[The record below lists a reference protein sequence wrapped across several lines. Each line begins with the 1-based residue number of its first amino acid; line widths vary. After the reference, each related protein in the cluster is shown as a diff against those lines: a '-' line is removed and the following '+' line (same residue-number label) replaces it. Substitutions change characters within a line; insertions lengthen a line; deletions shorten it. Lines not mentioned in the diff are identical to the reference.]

1 MARESPVGGGP
12 VSGGPIVFARPEIA
26 AYYGLRFP
34 GYSLRGEQWRFPC
47 PIHNGEELNFAVT
60 AEKGGWYCHSKCGR
74 GGDILSLE
82 MELTG
87 TTFPEAKAEVFR
99 IVGRAEEPPFR
110 GGKTGQGSSGGWR
123 KTEYLY
129 TDEAGDP
136 VSRVIRRERGEGAD
150 REKTF
155 HQEAWT
161 GNGWSKKVTGTR
173 RVPYRLAKVL
183 AAETVFLVEG
193 EKDVETLEALGL
205 VATCNPGGSGSTG
218 LYAQWTGTFAGKHLI
233 ILSDNDQPGRKHAAG
248 VAGALMG
255 EAGSVRV
262 PELPGL
268 AEKGDV
274 TDWMAAGGTVETL
287 RELAAKAEP
296 IGPEQLAALRAQW
309 RLDTNSGSTA
319 AESPKS
325 PFRVTEHGVFWLKP
339 DGEGGVDPVQL
350 SAWLEIVAD
359 TRDASGDSWG
369 RLLRWKDRDGKLHEW
384 AMPMETLAT
393 DAGSVRARLMDGGLP
408 TITTKAGLRDK
419 FIEYLQG
426 YPVAPRLRCVRRIG
440 WYGNNFVLPGFIAG
454 ASEELVYQSSAGG
467 SHQWNMRGSLEE
479 WRAEIGLKCSGNSRL
494 LLAASCGFAGPL
506 LALAGAESGGVH
518 LFGGTSTGKSTA
530 LFIGASVCGGG
541 GSGFVQSWRSTLN
554 GLEAIAEGHNDAT
567 LFLDELAQVD
577 AKEAA
582 DTAYMLGNGQGK
594 NRMSKGIAARERL
607 TWRLLFVSSG
617 EITLA
622 DHAAA
627 AGRRTKGGVEVRL
640 LNVEADAGTGMGLFE
655 DLHGAASPDRFSEEL
670 KIAAR
675 QFFGSAF
682 RAFLVRL
689 VQSTQE
695 AGAVLREV
703 RENAKARWVPAGAA
717 GEVARAADRFAII
730 GAAGELA
737 TSWKITGWQPN
748 EAVAAAEK
756 CFLSWLRRRGTA
768 GASDMRE
775 AIRQVRGFIEA
786 HGASRFQSIH
796 EDDVEPGRTINRAG
810 FTRKDG
816 PETQYLIL
824 SGPFKDEVCKGFDH
838 NAVARELAA
847 RGFLRFEAGRTT
859 VKPRLPGLGTVR
871 VYCVRDTIMQFDDSG
886 NS

>member
-1 MARESPVGGGP
+1 MSGGP
-12 VSGGPIVFARPEIA
+12 VVFTPSEVSS
-26 AYYGLRFP
+26 YYASRVP
-34 GYSLRGEQWRFPC
+34 GANLRGGEWRFPC
-47 PIHNGEELNFAVT
+47 PIHQGKEDNFSVAPDSGLW
-60 AEKGGWYCHSKCGR
+60 KCHSQCGR
-74 GGDILSLE
+74 GGDILTLE

-87 TTFPEAKAEVFR
+87 ANFPEAKAEVFR
-99 IVGRAEEPPFR
+99 IMGRTEEHSFR
-110 GGKTGQGSSGGWR
+110 GGKTGQGSGRGWQ

-129 TDEAGDP
+129 TDEAGNP
-136 VSRVIRRERGEGAD
+136 ASRVIRRERGAGLG

-161 GNGWSKKVTGTR
+161 GNGWSKKVKGTPR
-173 RVPYRLAKVL
+173 FPYRVVKVL
-183 AAETVFLVEG
+183 TADTVFVVEG
-193 EKDVETLEALGL
+193 EKDAETLEALGL

-218 LYAQWTGTFAGKHLI
+218 LYAQWTGTFAGKNLI
-233 ILSDNDQPGRKHAAG
+233 ILPDNDQPGRKHAAG
-248 VAGALMG
+248 VAGALMSG
-255 EAGSVRV
+255 AGSVRV
-262 PELPGL
+262 LELPGL

-274 TDWMAAGGTVETL
+274 TDWMATGGTVETL
-287 RELAAKAEP
+287 WELAAKAEP
-296 IGPEQLAALRAQW
+296 IGPEQLAALRARW
-309 RLDTNSGSTA
+309 GLDAGNGSTA
-319 AESPKS
+319 AETPKS

-339 DGEGGVDPVQL
+339 DGEGGVEPVQL

-359 TRDASGDSWG
+359 TRDSSGESWG
-369 RLLRWKDRDGKLHEW
+369 RLLRWKDRDNKLHEW
-384 AMPMETLAT
+384 PMPMEMLAG
-393 DAGSVRARLMDGGLP
+393 DASAVRARLMDGGLP
-408 TITTKAGLRDK
+408 TITNKAGLRDK

-440 WYGNNFVLPGFIAG
+440 WHGDDFVLPGFIAG
-454 ASEELVYQSSAGG
+454 TSADLVYQSSGG
-467 SHQWNMRGSLEE
+467 SSHQWNTRGTLEE
-479 WRAEIGLKCSGNSRL
+479 WRSHIGRKCSGNSRL

-506 LALAGAESGGVH
+506 LALASAESGGVH

-627 AGRRTKGGVEVRL
+627 AGKRTKGGVEVRL
-640 LNVEADAGTGMGLFE
+640 LNVEADAGAGMGLFE

-682 RAFLVRL
+682 RTFLARL
-689 VQSTQE
+689 VQSSLE
-695 AGAVLREV
+695 AGTALREV
-703 RENAKARWVPAGAA
+703 RENAKASWVPAGAA

-737 TSWKITGWQPN
+737 TNWKITGWQPN

-756 CFLSWLRRRGTA
+756 CFYSWLRRRGTA

-796 EDDVEPGRTINRAG
+796 EDDGEPVRTINRAG

-847 RGFLRFEAGRTT
+847 REFLRCEPGRTT
-859 VKPRLPGLGTVR
+859 LKPRLPGLGTVR
-871 VYCVRDTIMQFDDSG
+871 VYCVREIIMLFDDGG
-886 NS
+886 NN